1 MVWGGLP
8 DPPRYQ
14 GLRRK
19 LVAHL
24 RSQGITDERVLAA
37 MERVPRHVFLESG
50 LWEHAYEDRALPI
63 AGGQTISQPYTV
75 AFQTQLLNVELG
87 CKVLEIGTGSGYQAA
102 ILAELGAEVYSV
114 ERVRDLHQRAKA
126 LLQAL
131 GYRVHVRWGDG
142 RLGWPTH
149 APYDRIL
156 LTAAAAE
163 IPDAL
168 LSQLA
173 EGGRLVAPVGA
184 PNTPQS
190 MILLVKQNGQLYQT
204 EHGHFRFVPLQ

>member
-1 MVWGGLP
+1 VVAVLP

-19 LVAHL
+19 LVDHL
-24 RSQGITDERVLAA
+24 RAQGIRDERVLAA
-37 MERVPRHVFLESG
+37 MEKVPRHLFVESG

-75 AFQTQLLNVELG
+75 AFQTQLLEIVPG

-102 ILAELGAEVYSV
+102 ILAEMGAEVYSI
-114 ERVRDLHQRAKA
+114 ERVRELYQRAKA
-126 LLQAL
+126 LLHDL

-149 APYDRIL
+149 APYDRII
-156 LTAAAAE
+156 LTAATPE
-163 IPDAL
+163 IPPPL
-168 LSQLA
+168 ISQLA
-173 EGGRLVAPVGA
+173 EGGRFVAPLGA
-184 PNTPQS
+184 PNSTQA
-190 MILLVKQNGQLYQT
+190 MTLLIMENGQLRQT
-204 EHGHFRFVPLQ
+204 QHGQFRFVPLQ

>member
-1 MVWGGLP
+1 MVLP

-24 RSQGITDERVLAA
+24 RAQGITDERVLAA
-37 MERVPRHVFLESG
+37 MEKVPRHLFVESG

-75 AFQTQLLNVELG
+75 AFQTQLLEIVPG

-102 ILAELGAEVYSV
+102 ILAEMGAEVYSI
-114 ERVRDLHQRAKA
+114 ERVRELYQKAKA
-126 LLQAL
+126 LLANL
-131 GYRVHVRWGDG
+131 GYRVYLRWGDG

-156 LTAAAAE
+156 LTAAAPELPPPLIA
-163 IPDAL
+163 
-168 LSQLA
+168 QLA
-173 EGGRLVAPVGA
+173 EGGRLVAPLGA
-184 PNTPQS
+184 PNSTQA
-190 MILLVKQNGQLYQT
+190 MILLVKKNGQLHQT
-204 EHGHFRFVPLQ
+204 QHGHFRFVPLQ